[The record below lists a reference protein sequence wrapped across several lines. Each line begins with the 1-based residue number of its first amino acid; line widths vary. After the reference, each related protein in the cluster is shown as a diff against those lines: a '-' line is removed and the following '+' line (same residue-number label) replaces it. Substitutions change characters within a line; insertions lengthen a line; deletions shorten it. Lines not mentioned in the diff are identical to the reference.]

1 MTRVAAHVR
10 PERIGGLALRRS
22 TIWSLTLVLGALLA
36 SRAIVMAAALLADT
50 IMVRNPALTSGTSSV
65 LLRSLTAW
73 DGWYYLGIARDG
85 YHAAAVAGTY
95 HDYAFLPLF
104 PMLVRLLSAPF
115 PDAAGLVAV
124 VLANACFA
132 AALVLLFALG
142 RARLGDRCAAIAC
155 ALLAISPFSAPFSMA
170 YAESTFLA
178 LSVGAFLAAERR
190 HRAMAGSL
198 LALAA
203 LTRLPG
209 ALLAVPLLVLL
220 LRQDG
225 WKPKRS
231 QAWVV
236 LAPLAAAAFLA
247 YVAWL
252 TGSVD
257 AYAANQADWGRGG
270 LGSVAPGATIG
281 ASLAPI
287 LLTLLA
293 ILCATLFPLVYARV
307 DRLPLEYV
315 MIPILALGVVFASGN
330 LESVGRYASVAFPL
344 SWLIA
349 RRSVFW
355 SRVWPMLS
363 AGLLGVFALLSFGG
377 YWVP

>member
-10 PERIGGLALRRS
+10 PIRAGGIELRWS
-22 TIWSLTLVLGALLA
+22 TTWCLTLVLGAFLA
-36 SRAIVMAAALLADT
+36 SRTIVVAAALLADT
-50 IMVRNPALTSGTSSV
+50 IMVRNPALTSGASGV

-73 DGWYYLGIARDG
+73 DGWWYVGIARDG

-115 PDAAGLVAV
+115 PDASGLVAV
-124 VLANACFA
+124 VLANAWFA
-132 AALVLLFALG
+132 LALALLFALG
-142 RARLGDRCAAIAC
+142 RPRLGDRRAALAC
-155 ALLAISPFSAPFSMA
+155 ALLAISPFSASFSMA
-170 YAESTFLA
+170 YAESLFLA

-190 HRAMAGSL
+190 HRATAGSL

-209 ALLAVPLLVLL
+209 ALLALPLLVLM

-225 WKPKRS
+225 WKPRLS
-231 QAWVV
+231 QGWVC
-236 LAPLAAAAFLA
+236 LAPLAAAAFFA
-247 YVAWL
+247 YLAWL

-257 AYAANQADWGRGG
+257 AYAASQADWGHGG
-270 LGSVAPGATIG
+270 LGSAAPDATIG
-281 ASLAPI
+281 ASMAPI

-307 DRLPLEYV
+307 DRLPLEYT
-315 MIPILALGVVFASGN
+315 MIPILALGAVFARGD

-344 SWLIA
+344 FWLIA
-349 RRSVFW
+349 RRNVFW
-355 SRVWPMLS
+355 SRVWPVLS